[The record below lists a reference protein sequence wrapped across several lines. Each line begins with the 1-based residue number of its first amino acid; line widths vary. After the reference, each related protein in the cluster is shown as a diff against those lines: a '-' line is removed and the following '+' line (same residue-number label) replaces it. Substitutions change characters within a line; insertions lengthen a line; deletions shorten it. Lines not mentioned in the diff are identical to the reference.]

1 MGRKRWKNGLRG
13 KRLKKQSGNNLAK
26 FWDDNCSSS
35 RLICM
40 MGIWQEDY
48 ISEVK
53 VKPFKNLKK
62 VNLIFK

>member
-26 FWDDNCSSS
+26 FRDDNCSSS
-35 RLICM
+35 RLICRM
-40 MGIWQEDY
+40 RIWQDDC
-48 ISEVK
+48 ISAVK
-53 VKPFKNLKK
+53 VKSFKSLKK